1 MSEKRILNAGGQAV
15 IEGVMMRTPDYFVI
29 AVRKPDGSIKVKS
42 RRWENL
48 FPGIV
53 KKPFLR
59 GMFVLYEAMY
69 NGMQAITWSANESV
83 EEGKEQEKLTKT
95 GTILTIM
102 AAFAL
107 AMLLFVAIPHG
118 AAYFLEKGIRGETSI
133 NSMFFHFLDGVVKV
147 IIFTLYLWSISKMA
161 EVKRLFSYHGAEHK
175 AITTWEAGEEL
186 IPDNARKKPK
196 AHPRCGTSFMITV
209 ILISILVFTV
219 VFAFVPP
226 LTGNKLLD
234 NLVYILIKMILIFP
248 IGGISYELQKLVSR
262 FPRNKILAVMIAPGL
277 WYQGITTTEP
287 DPDVLE
293 IGLVSLARA
302 LDLQEKKAVLPPEGI
317 EEHYR
322 DFAEF
327 REKMSGTLT
336 PQPPTEGAPCSI

>member
-59 GMFVLYEAMY
+59 GMFVLYEAMF

-83 EEGKEQEKLTKT
+83 EEGKEEEKLTRT
-95 GTILTIM
+95 GTIMTIL

-147 IIFTLYLWSISKMA
+147 IIFTLYLWGISKMKD
-161 EVKRLFSYHGAEHK
+161 VRRLFSYHGAEHK

-186 IPDNARKKPK
+186 IPDNARKYPT

-226 LTGNKLLD
+226 LTGTRLLD
-234 NLVYILIKMILIFP
+234 NLLYILIKIVLIFP
-248 IGGISYELQKLVSR
+248 VGGVSYELQKLVSR
-262 FPRNKILAVMIAPGL
+262 FPRNRALAVMIAPGL
-277 WYQGITTTEP
+277 WYQRITTTEP
-287 DPDVLE
+287 EPDVLE

-302 LDLQEKKAVLPPEGI
+302 LDLQEKKAALPAEGL
-317 EEHYR
+317 EEQFR
-322 DFAEF
+322 DFADF
-327 REKMSGTLT
+327 RENMGGVTT
-336 PQPPTEGAPCSI
+336 PPPPEGAPCSI

>member
-1 MSEKRILNAGGQAV
+1 MTEKRILNAGGQAV

-29 AVRKPDGSIKVKS
+29 AVRKPDGSIKVRS

-83 EEGKEQEKLTKT
+83 EEGKEEEKLTKT
-95 GTILTIM
+95 GTIMTIM

-107 AMLLFVAIPHG
+107 AMLLFVALPHG
-118 AAYFLEKGIRGETSI
+118 AAYFLEKGLRGETSI
-133 NSMFFHFLDGVVKV
+133 NSMLFHFLDGVVKV
-147 IIFTLYLWSISKMA
+147 IIFSLYLWGISKMV

-175 AITTWEAGEEL
+175 AIATWEAGEEL
-186 IPDNARKKPK
+186 IPDNARKQPK

-226 LTGNKLLD
+226 ITGSKLLD
-234 NLVYILIKMILIFP
+234 NFVYIFIKILLIFP
-248 IGGISYELQKLVSR
+248 IGGVSYELQKLVSR
-262 FPRNKILAVMIAPGL
+262 FPKNRVLAVMIAPGL
-277 WYQGITTTEP
+277 WYQRITTTEP
-287 DPDVLE
+287 APDVLE
-293 IGLVSLARA
+293 IGLVSLASA
-302 LDLQEKKAVLPPEGI
+302 LDLQDKKTILPPDGVEENFRDFDEFRARMSGSLKPEPPEG
-317 EEHYR
+317 
-322 DFAEF
+322 
-327 REKMSGTLT
+327 T
-336 PQPPTEGAPCSI
+336 PCSI

>member
-1 MSEKRILNAGGQAV
+1 MTEKRILNAGGQAV

-29 AVRKPDGSIKVKS
+29 AVRKPDGTIKVRS

-83 EEGKEQEKLTKT
+83 EEGKEEDKLTKT
-95 GTILTIM
+95 GTVMTIL

-107 AMLLFVAIPHG
+107 AMLLFVALPHG

-133 NSMFFHFLDGVVKV
+133 NSMLFHFIDGVVKV
-147 IIFTLYLWSISKMA
+147 IIFSLYLWGISKMA
-161 EVKRLFSYHGAEHK
+161 EVRRLFSYHGAEHK

-186 IPDNARKKPK
+186 IPENARKYPT

-209 ILISILVFTV
+209 ILISIIVFTV

-226 LTGNKLLD
+226 ITGSKLLD
-234 NLVYILIKMILIFP
+234 NLAYIFIKILLIFP
-248 IGGISYELQKLVSR
+248 IGGVSYELQKLVSR
-262 FPRNKILAVMIAPGL
+262 FPKSRVLAVMIAPGL
-277 WYQGITTTEP
+277 WYQRITTTEP
-287 DPDVLE
+287 APDVLE
-293 IGLVSLARA
+293 IGLVSLTTA
-302 LDLQEKKAVLPPEGI
+302 LDLQEKKAVLPLDGA
-317 EEHYR
+317 EEIFH

-327 REKMSGTLT
+327 RAKMSGALN
-336 PQPPTEGAPCSI
+336 PAPPEGTPCSI